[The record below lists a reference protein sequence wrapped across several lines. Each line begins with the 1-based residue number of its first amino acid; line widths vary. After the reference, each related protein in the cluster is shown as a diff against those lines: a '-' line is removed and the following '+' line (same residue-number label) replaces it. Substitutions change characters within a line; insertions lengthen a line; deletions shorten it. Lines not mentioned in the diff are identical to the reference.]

1 MKPLNRFTLLIPIS
15 LLLCSCYTQL
25 SRFHP
30 NIENDNTE
38 SYSLAGPVR
47 SIGMY
52 AQDGAGTSLGL
63 AYQLMFNRFNRYS
76 RYYNPY
82 STYRIGGYT
91 MNIPTYV
98 PYISIDINKTPR
110 LFSTDRN
117 SNISHTTNLIV
128 TRTSSSSTSSNTSS
142 KTKSARSARVTRRN

>member
-52 AQDGAGTSLGL
+52 AQDGSGTSLGL
-63 AYQLMFNRFNRYS
+63 AYQMMYNRFRGFMGYGNR
-76 RYYNPY
+76 
-82 STYRIGGYT
+82 
-91 MNIPTYV
+91 
-98 PYISIDINKTPR
+98 
-110 LFSTDRN
+110 
-117 SNISHTTNLIV
+117 
-128 TRTSSSSTSSNTSS
+128 
-142 KTKSARSARVTRRN
+142 

>member
-1 MKPLNRFTLLIPIS
+1 MKPLIILLLP

-76 RYYNPY
+76 SYYNPY
-82 STYRIGGYT
+82 STYIVGGYT

-117 SNISHTTNLIV
+117 SNISHTTNLII

>member
-1 MKPLNRFTLLIPIS
+1 MKPLIILLLP

-30 NIENDNTE
+30 NIESDNTE

-76 RYYNPY
+76 SYYNPY
-82 STYRIGGYT
+82 STYTVGGYT

-117 SNISHTTNLIV
+117 SNTSHTTNLIV

>member
-1 MKPLNRFTLLIPIS
+1 M
-15 LLLCSCYTQL
+15 
-25 SRFHP
+25 FHP
-30 NIENDNTE
+30 NIESDNTE
-38 SYSLAGPVR
+38 FYSYSSAGPVR

-76 RYYNPY
+76 SYYNPY
-82 STYRIGGYT
+82 STYTLGGYT

-117 SNISHTTNLIV
+117 SNTSHTTNLNV

>member
-1 MKPLNRFTLLIPIS
+1 MKPFIILLIPIS

-30 NIENDNTE
+30 NIKNNNNEE
-38 SYSLAGPVR
+38 FYSLAGPVR

-76 RYYNPY
+76 SYYNPY
-82 STYRIGGYT
+82 STYTLGGYT

-117 SNISHTTNLIV
+117 SNTSHTTNLIV

>member
-1 MKPLNRFTLLIPIS
+1 
-15 LLLCSCYTQL
+15 
-25 SRFHP
+25 
-30 NIENDNTE
+30 
-38 SYSLAGPVR
+38 
-47 SIGMY
+47 MY

-76 RYYNPY
+76 SYYNPY
-82 STYRIGGYT
+82 STYTVGGYT

>member
-1 MKPLNRFTLLIPIS
+1 MKPFIILLIPIS

-76 RYYNPY
+76 SYYNPY
-82 STYRIGGYT
+82 STYTVGGYT

>member
-1 MKPLNRFTLLIPIS
+1 MKPLIILLLP

-76 RYYNPY
+76 SYYNPY
-82 STYRIGGYT
+82 STYTIGGYT

>member
-1 MKPLNRFTLLIPIS
+1 MKPLIILLLP

-30 NIENDNTE
+30 DVKSDDDTE
-38 SYSLAGPVR
+38 FYSLAGPVR

-76 RYYNPY
+76 SYYNPY
-82 STYRIGGYT
+82 STYTIGGYT

-117 SNISHTTNLIV
+117 SNTSHTTNLIV